1 MDLLD
6 TTLLDALKRKPK
18 KLAFEAVYIYSS
30 TLAAIA
36 QSGVL
41 LLSSQTGLPLFQEM
55 PIIINLYNY

>member
-18 KLAFEAVYIYSS
+18 KLAFEAVYSS

-41 LLSSQTGLPLFQEM
+41 LLSSQTGLP
-55 PIIINLYNY
+55 